1 MLAANCS
8 PSYLKLYF
16 SANHNKIGSKNNI
29 TSSILGLLGSVIDVL
44 LYFNRNPVCLSNLV
58 VSLEI
63 IISYTKGKLTREYVD
78 ISYLAQTLL
87 N

>member
-16 SANHNKIGSKNNI
+16 SANHNKTGSKKNI
-29 TSSILGLLGSVIDVL
+29 TSSILGLLGSIIDVL
-44 LYFNRNPVCLSNLV
+44 LYFNWNPLCLSNLV

-63 IISYTKGKLTREYVD
+63 IVSYTKGKLTREYIDV
-78 ISYLAQTLL
+78 SYLAQTLL